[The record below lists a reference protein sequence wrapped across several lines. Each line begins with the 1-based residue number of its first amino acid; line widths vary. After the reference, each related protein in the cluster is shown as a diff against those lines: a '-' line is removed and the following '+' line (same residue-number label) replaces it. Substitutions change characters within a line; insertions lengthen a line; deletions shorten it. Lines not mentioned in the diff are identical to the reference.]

1 MVLDNKNRGLL
12 EKEID
17 STIDVIPIYIKK
29 YRDSNMK
36 ARLQYRDEADF
47 VLGLAWGKIIFAFT
61 HNFWIKNLRFPS
73 KEEVEEIHL
82 IIEKRTREMK
92 EAIFRSG

>member
-17 STIDVIPIYIKK
+17 STIDAIPIFISGK
-29 YRDSNMK
+29 SF
-36 ARLQYRDEADF
+36 L
-47 VLGLAWGKIIFAFT
+47 LLLITSGLRI
-61 HNFWIKNLRFPS
+61 L
-73 KEEVEEIHL
+73 EEDVDEIHL